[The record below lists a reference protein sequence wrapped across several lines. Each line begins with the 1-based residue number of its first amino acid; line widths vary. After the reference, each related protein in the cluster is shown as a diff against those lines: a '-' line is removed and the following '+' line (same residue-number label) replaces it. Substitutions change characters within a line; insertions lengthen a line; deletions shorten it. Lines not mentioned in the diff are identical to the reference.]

1 MAKKKRQRSSAAITQ
16 AGDSANVRQAVRQL
30 GEFYRLGLRVIK
42 ADQKDPK
49 RPKHGKGISLRFA
62 EELGVERDYID
73 KARTFASKYSQKEF
87 EELCSLRQPDG
98 MPLSR
103 KHVSFLLSVKDK
115 DKRKRLQRRVAKE
128 GWGTRRLGEEITKV
142 EGRQSS
148 GGRRPRAPETVDD
161 ALTQTVK
168 MAESWLHW
176 YGAVESTEG
185 ETPSLRDLTATV
197 RKRLSEAMEKME
209 SLRDSAERCLDK
221 QRIS

>member
-1 MAKKKRQRSSAAITQ
+1 
-16 AGDSANVRQAVRQL
+16 
-30 GEFYRLGLRVIK
+30 
-42 ADQKDPK
+42 
-49 RPKHGKGISLRFA
+49 
-62 EELGVERDYID
+62 
-73 KARTFASKYSQKEF
+73 
-87 EELCSLRQPDG
+87 

-142 EGRQSS
+142 EGRQSA